1 MRPIRRISAFAGA
14 FLAAGAVS
22 IWAGWPELRAQ
33 AVAGA
38 SGIDLEGIDHA
49 VRPGDDFF
57 AYANGSWYKKT
68 EIPSDRS
75 TYGVTAEVYDRTNER
90 TAVLIQ
96 AAAAAKAAAGS
107 AERNIGDYYTAFMD
121 EATIEKRGLAPVQP
135 LLDRIAAIA
144 DKRELARVLGS
155 TLRADV
161 DALNNTNFNTTNLL
175 GLWIAQDLDDPSRYV
190 PFLLQGGID
199 MPERTYYL
207 EDSPAMEDT
216 RAKFRAHVA
225 RVLELAHVPEPAE
238 KAARVY
244 ELERKIAAV
253 HASREDSADV
263 MKANNH
269 WPRTSFEAKAPGLDW
284 AEFFAAAGLGAQ
296 QEYVVWHPGAV
307 TGIAALVAHE
317 PLDSWRQLLT
327 FHALEHHAGV
337 MPAAFGEEAF
347 AFHGTV
353 LTGTPKRRERWKRAV
368 DATGDAL
375 GEAVGQMYVA
385 KYFPPAD
392 KARIEAMVQNLI
404 AAFGRRVDRLD
415 WMAPATREKAKAKLA
430 TLKVHVG
437 YPDRFRDYS
446 AVAVDPSDAYGNAE
460 RAELF
465 EYRRNLAKLGRPID
479 RDEWVMTPQTVNA
492 VNLPVMN
499 AMNFPAGMLQPP
511 FFDPKRPTAM
521 DYGAVGA
528 VIGHEISHSFDDQG
542 ALFDASGRLSNWWT
556 PADFAHFQASAERL
570 VRQFDAYEP
579 LPGLHVKGKQTLSE
593 NVADVAGLSA
603 AYDGYRLSLG
613 GQPAPVVASLSG
625 DQQFFLSFAQ
635 SWRLKMREPLL
646 RLVILSDG
654 HAPDEFRADTVRNLD
669 AWYEA
674 FAVAPGQKLFLAPAE
689 RVRVW

>member
-1 MRPIRRISAFAGA
+1 MRPIRRIST
-14 FLAAGAVS
+14 LAAAGLVAGTWS

-33 AVAGA
+33 ATTAP
-38 SGIDLEGIDHA
+38 GIDLEGIDRA

-57 AYANGSWYKKT
+57 AYANGAWYEKT

-75 TYGVTAEVYDRTNER
+75 TYGVTAEVYDRTNQR
-90 TAVLIQ
+90 TAELIQ
-96 AAAAAKAAAGS
+96 AAAASKAAAGS
-107 AERNIGDYYTAFMD
+107 VERKVGDYYTAFMD
-121 EATIEKRGLAPVQP
+121 EATIEKRGLTPVQP
-135 LLDRIAAIA
+135 TLDRIAAIA
-144 DKRELARVLGS
+144 DKHDLARVLGS

-161 DALNNTNFNTTNLL
+161 DALNNTNFDTTNLL

-207 EDSPAMEDT
+207 EESPAMEET

-225 RVLELAHVPEPAE
+225 RVLELAHVPEPAL

-263 MKANNH
+263 RKANNH
-269 WPRTSFEAKAPGLDW
+269 WPRASFEAKAPGLDW
-284 AEFFAAAGLGAQ
+284 TEFFAAAGLAAQ
-296 QEYVVWHPGAV
+296 PEYVVWQPGAV
-307 TGIAALVAHE
+307 SGIAALVAQE
-317 PLDSWRQLLT
+317 PLDSWKPFLA
-327 FHALEHHAGV
+327 FHALERHAGV
-337 MPAAFGEEAF
+337 LPAAFGEEAF

-385 KYFPPAD
+385 KYFPPSD

-415 WMAPATREKAKAKLA
+415 WMAPATRERAKAKLA

-446 AVAVDPSDAYGNAE
+446 AVVVDPGDAYGNAE

-499 AMNFPAGMLQPP
+499 ALNFPAGMLQPP
-511 FFDPKRPTAM
+511 FFDPARPTAM

-542 ALFDASGRLSNWWT
+542 ALFDASGRLQNWWT

-613 GQPAPVVASLSG
+613 EKPAPVVAGLSG

-669 AWYEA
+669 AWYDA
-674 FAVAPGQKLFLAPAE
+674 FGVTPGQKLFLAPAA